1 MAGLPAA
8 GEHREPPTP
17 GGGLILAVAE
27 RRRMCGRTSLFVP
40 KSELEDRFEAT
51 VVADGGY
58 RPRYNIAPGSGLA
71 VVTNDAPD
79 EIDRFHW
86 GLVPPWAEA
95 VDDGYINA
103 RAETAAETRPF
114 GDAWANR
121 PCLVLSSGFYEWR
134 DVGAGPKEP
143 HRVHREDDPAFAMA
157 GLWQETTVD
166 DEPVRSVTIL
176 TTEPCDVVEPIH
188 DRMPV
193 VLCRDEESAWLER
206 GPAERQALCRPYP
219 GDDLDAY
226 PVGRTVNDP
235 GNDDPRV
242 IEPAETEQRGL
253 GDFGG

>member
-1 MAGLPAA
+1 
-8 GEHREPPTP
+8 
-17 GGGLILAVAE
+17 
-27 RRRMCGRTSLFVP
+27 MCGRTSLFVP
-40 KSELEDRFEAT
+40 RSELEDRFEAT

-71 VVTNDAPD
+71 VVTNDATD

-121 PCLVLSSGFYEWR
+121 PCLVLSSGFYEWK

-143 HRVHREDDPAFAMA
+143 HRVHREGDPAFAMA

-166 DEPVRSVTIL
+166 EEPVRSVTIL
-176 TTEPCDVVEPIH
+176 TTEPCDVLEPIH